1 MFCFPPNQRQPQPKL
16 PSAIACIPTHPDGR
30 APPRQAV
37 PTRKGVDVPREPES
51 RQAKQVSSHTSQIR
65 GDEPAKGHGESELFV
80 DQQGDKEMMEER
92 QEISVGS
99 GGKSGLPFFPYS
111 KFVKNNYKYL
121 PLFLFKST

>member
-1 MFCFPPNQRQPQPKL
+1 M
-16 PSAIACIPTHPDGR
+16 
-30 APPRQAV
+30 
-37 PTRKGVDVPREPES
+37 
-51 RQAKQVSSHTSQIR
+51 SSHTSQIR